1 MIRIITPALLFSVL
15 FGQSNPIDIGT
26 VGARQLRMSGQLN
39 ISHNPATLG
48 YLATI
53 VDTDTLNTI
62 EESVDSLAPDFS
74 DENMEEEI
82 IVENIVEPDT
92 IDSEFA
98 EFDDFEEVSEDTL
111 SNDNEEINIEEIIE
125 IAAEIDV
132 SDSINIEVTGT
143 DPSFSMSLFSL
154 AFGLGSGNITPDWIN
169 EQLFGGRD
177 LRHQAQKKIF

>member
-1 MIRIITPALLFSVL
+1 MIRIIILALLFSVL

-98 EFDDFEEVSEDTL
+98 DFDDFEEVS
-111 SNDNEEINIEEIIE
+111 
-125 IAAEIDV
+125 
-132 SDSINIEVTGT
+132 
-143 DPSFSMSLFSL
+143 
-154 AFGLGSGNITPDWIN
+154 
-169 EQLFGGRD
+169 
-177 LRHQAQKKIF
+177 

>member
-1 MIRIITPALLFSVL
+1 MIRIITPALLFSILV
-15 FGQSNPIDIGT
+15 GQSTPIDIGM
-26 VGARQLRMSGQLN
+26 VGARQLRMGGQLN

-53 VDTDTLNTI
+53 VDTNTLNTI

-74 DENMEEEI
+74 DEIEEEI

-125 IAAEIDV
+125 IAEEIDI
-132 SDSINIEVTGT
+132 SESINIEVRGT
-143 DPSFSMSLFSL
+143 DPSFSMRDY
-154 AFGLGSGNITPDWIN
+154 NTPMRSN
-169 EQLFGGRD
+169 C
-177 LRHQAQKKIF
+177 